1 MVETRYHEA
10 ADGEEACVTAPSSP
24 GEPEQAYA
32 ALQSGALDEINAK
45 LDLLLA
51 SQGIDINK
59 EVIE

>member
-1 MVETRYHEA
+1 MDDKTYVIVEASAPEQTLP
-10 ADGEEACVTAPSSP
+10 ADGEASSI
-24 GEPEQAYA
+24 A
-32 ALQSGALDEINAK
+32 SGATLDEINAK